1 MPSKQG
7 KQRKSGLRGRGAR
20 LGIIA
25 MLAAGVVFALSAC
38 GGGASSESSSSG
50 TLKAALSSE
59 PAPLD
64 PDTYYEA
71 IGLPLMTA
79 MYEGLVTYAP
89 NSPKI
94 EPQLATS
101 WNISPDGKTYEF
113 SLRKGVQFSDGSSFD
128 AASAQAS
135 FQRRIDLEGG
145 PSYMLEA
152 VKSME
157 TKGSDTFIV
166 HLEHPVAPFMDYLAS
181 PYGPVMTSPKAVSEH
196 EVKEDHA
203 AAWIGSHSA
212 GTGPYMIENIKKGS
226 SYTLTENPHYWGEAP
241 HFKTVSFAIIPSLSS
256 QRLELESGELDLI
269 FSGLSYRDL
278 HSLSSK
284 ENVQVQAFPALF
296 KMAVWVNPASS
307 VFGPAKM
314 RSALRAY
321 LDNTKITEEIYGGEF
336 ATPSTQVYPNMMLPE
351 NAAPDRPKYE
361 PAQLEKALGN
371 MQGKSVTVGF
381 YQGENDSELLAE
393 HLQVQFEELGLK
405 ANTRAYPPS
414 VLFGLPENPSQRP
427 DLMPATFNP
436 DAVAPDTYA
445 RIYWFKEAP
454 VNLLGCTAPKGDE
467 LLDKAAAKPTSEA
480 SEPLSAQA
488 GEAYRASNCWLG
500 IADVKDTIAA
510 SSRLTGFEH
519 ELPWVFDVRLST
531 LEE

>member
-25 MLAAGVVFALSAC
+25 VLAAGVVFALSAC

-113 SLRKGVQFSDGSSFD
+113 TLRKGVQFSDGSSFD
-128 AASAQAS
+128 AAAAKAS

-226 SYTLTENPHYWGEAP
+226 SYTLTENPHYWGDAP
-241 HFKTVSFAIIPSLSS
+241 HFKTVTLCDNSQPLLAATGAGIGRIGPDLQRSLLP
-256 QRLELESGELDLI
+256 R
-269 FSGLSYRDL
+269 
-278 HSLSSK
+278 
-284 ENVQVQAFPALF
+284 PALAELQG
-296 KMAVWVNPASS
+296 KRSGAGLPGAVQDGGLGQSRLLGV
-307 VFGPAKM
+307 
-314 RSALRAY
+314 RSAPRC
-321 LDNTKITEEIYGGEF
+321 DRHYGPTST
-336 ATPSTQVYPNMMLPE
+336 TPRSPKKSTGVN
-351 NAAPDRPKYE
+351 
-361 PAQLEKALGN
+361 
-371 MQGKSVTVGF
+371 
-381 YQGENDSELLAE
+381 
-393 HLQVQFEELGLK
+393 
-405 ANTRAYPPS
+405 
-414 VLFGLPENPSQRP
+414 SQRP
-427 DLMPATFNP
+427 RP
-436 DAVAPDTYA
+436 
-445 RIYWFKEAP
+445 R
-454 VNLLGCTAPKGDE
+454 
-467 LLDKAAAKPTSEA
+467 
-480 SEPLSAQA
+480 
-488 GEAYRASNCWLG
+488 
-500 IADVKDTIAA
+500 
-510 SSRLTGFEH
+510 
-519 ELPWVFDVRLST
+519 ST
-531 LEE
+531 RT